1 MLEICFYAE
10 RRSLEPDDLTFHRW
24 RTICVAFGV
33 DRCFIIDK
41 TEMREHLTN
50 QLNNL
55 PCEAFV
61 VDDFNE
67 IDNGNPR
74 VFVEKDVPLN
84 RTAVPYAEFVHPS
97 DAMYCF
103 GGNYCGMQQAW
114 YEQETE
120 LVGDWIKVECK
131 GPFWADQAAAIVL
144 AHRQVLHADS

>member
-10 RRSLEPDDLTFHRW
+10 KRSLDPDALSFHRW
-24 RTICVAFGV
+24 RTICTAFGV

-41 TEMREHLTN
+41 TGMREHLIRW
-50 QLNNL
+50 LDNL

-84 RTAVPYAEFVHPS
+84 RTAIPYDEFDHPA
-97 DAMYCF
+97 DVMYCF
-103 GGNYCGMQQAW
+103 GGDSCGLQQAW
-114 YEQETE
+114 HEQETE
-120 LVGDWIKVECK
+120 LSGSFVEV
-131 GPFWADQAAAIVL
+131 PSDDSLWADQAAAIVL
-144 AHRQVLHADS
+144 AHRKVTRANS